1 MVRNG
6 VVECAEPYGQQLV
19 GFRGLVCST
28 RDGDR
33 PSHRAAAPAVW
44 RRAAFFS
51 GERAAS
57 ITCQVELLKL
67 QSLVVCH
74 FLEI

>member
-6 VVECAEPYGQQLV
+6 VVECAEPYGHQLV

-33 PSHRAAAPAVW
+33 LSHRVATPAMWQRAAP
-44 RRAAFFS
+44 FS
-51 GERAAS
+51 GERAAG
-57 ITCQVELLKL
+57 ITCRGGIQKL
-67 QSLVVCH
+67 HTLVLSRS
-74 FLEI
+74 LEI